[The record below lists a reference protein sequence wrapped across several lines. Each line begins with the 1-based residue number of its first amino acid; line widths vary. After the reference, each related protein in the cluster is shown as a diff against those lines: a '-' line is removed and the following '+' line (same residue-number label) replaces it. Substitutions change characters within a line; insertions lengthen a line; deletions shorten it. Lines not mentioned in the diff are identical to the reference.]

1 MSHISKQIPGDSI
14 SDKDSNIFRE
24 NSMFLNFN
32 AAGTFNYL
40 VAKETDGHFNFILHP
55 IELEYS
61 ELAYLG
67 VCLLLRSMLTTY
79 ISVYLLQVGPEKVS
93 D

>member
-1 MSHISKQIPGDSI
+1 
-14 SDKDSNIFRE
+14 
-24 NSMFLNFN
+24 MFLNFN

-61 ELAYLG
+61 ELAYLS
-67 VCLLLRSMLTTY
+67 VCLLLKRIFTTGWARKSVRLMTELTAE
-79 ISVYLLQVGPEKVS
+79 GPVLHTVFG
-93 D
+93 